1 MNKAAVMAGKRARR
15 PATKAIAVILIA
27 VGVVRSVNA
36 LVPDIFFIRCV
47 SWYEWLTRRF
57 SPHKEVT

>member
-36 LVPDIFFIRCV
+36 LVPDIFLYSV
-47 SWYEWLTRRF
+47 
-57 SPHKEVT
+57 